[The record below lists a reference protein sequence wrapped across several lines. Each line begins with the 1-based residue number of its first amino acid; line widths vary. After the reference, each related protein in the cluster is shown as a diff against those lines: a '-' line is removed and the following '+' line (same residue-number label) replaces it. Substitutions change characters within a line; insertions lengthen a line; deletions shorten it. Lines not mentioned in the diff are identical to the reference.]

1 MNNSTKRN
9 QCDGCQAGVP
19 LEDGKH
25 RMGRPGGYPD
35 LMSCTAHLY
44 GAPQVQ
50 PVAWAIF
57 DGAWISDHTAD
68 PNRAE
73 QWAEDGKNV
82 IALFAMPVQQP
93 VSAFARDV
101 LAERQ
106 RQILQEGFSPNHD
119 AEHRGG
125 ELALAAT
132 CYADEAV
139 TQICQPER
147 EPCLTQLVPGW
158 WPFEPSWWKPS
169 LDVRKNLVKATAL
182 LLAQG
187 DAIDL
192 QIDIELEG
200 RPHG

>member
-1 MNNSTKRN
+1 MNN
-9 QCDGCQAGVP
+9 
-19 LEDGKH
+19 
-25 RMGRPGGYPD
+25 
-35 LMSCTAHLY
+35 
-44 GAPQVQ
+44 GATQSLCGLSLSP
-50 PVAWAIF
+50 
-57 DGAWISDHTAD
+57 
-68 PNRAE
+68 
-73 QWAEDGKNV
+73 
-82 IALFAMPVQQP
+82 
-93 VSAFARDV
+93 FARDV
-101 LAERQ
+101 LIERQ

-169 LDVRKNLVKATAL
+169 LDARKNLVKATAL

-192 QIDIELEG
+192 QIDIEPGGSSPWLMFW
-200 RPHG
+200 RSTAPSAARRTPKSPRALQLMTRA

>member
-1 MNNSTKRN
+1 MNN
-9 QCDGCQAGVP
+9 
-19 LEDGKH
+19 
-25 RMGRPGGYPD
+25 
-35 LMSCTAHLY
+35 
-44 GAPQVQ
+44 GATQSLCGLSLSP
-50 PVAWAIF
+50 
-57 DGAWISDHTAD
+57 
-68 PNRAE
+68 
-73 QWAEDGKNV
+73 
-82 IALFAMPVQQP
+82 
-93 VSAFARDV
+93 FARDV
-101 LAERQ
+101 LIERQ
-106 RQILQEGFSPNHD
+106 RQIRQEGFSPDHD

-169 LDVRKNLVKATAL
+169 LDARKNLVKATAL